1 MRKPVS
7 KDWMQRTAHT
17 RVELRHHPVVR
28 GAATALAVSAAGRGV
43 HRTRTGML
51 TGLAAGLVQGC
62 LLERLAALER
72 DVRNT
77 EDAALLA
84 PIVALSDVSL
94 GTWAAEPDFLRL
106 VVAELSRDPVG
117 VLELGSGAST
127 VLMAAVRRR
136 RGGPPVIS
144 IDHDPAYAQ
153 RTWATLAR
161 AGLQDEV
168 ELHVAPLR
176 PSVVCGRQLVWYD
189 RDVLERAAP
198 AQIDLLVIDGPPST
212 TRLARWPAVELLN
225 ARLGDGSVV
234 LLDDGRRRDET
245 ATARRWARDHPDLA
259 LFWHDTVKGTWRL
272 EPRSRA
278 DGQALQLA
286 RRGIRALDAHPAGFR
301 RWSVRR

>member
-1 MRKPVS
+1 VS
-7 KDWMQRTAHT
+7 KRDWMRRTAQT

-28 GAATALAVSAAGRGV
+28 GAATALAVMVAGRGLR
-43 HRTRTGML
+43 RTRGGVL
-51 TGLAAGLVQGC
+51 TGLAAGVVEAS
-62 LLERLAALER
+62 LLERFAALDR
-72 DVRNT
+72 DIRNA

-84 PIVALSDVSL
+84 PILALSDVSL

-106 VVAELSRDPVG
+106 VVAELSHDPVG

-127 VLMAAVRRR
+127 VLMAAVRQR

-144 IDHDPAYAQ
+144 IDHDPAFAQ

-161 AGLQDEV
+161 AGLQEEV

-176 PSVVCGRQLVWYD
+176 ATLIGGRKLVWYD
-189 RDVLERAAP
+189 RDVVDRVAP
-198 AQIDLLVIDGPPST
+198 AQIDLLVVDGPPST
-212 TRLARWPAVELLN
+212 TRLARWPAVELLR
-225 ARLGDGSVV
+225 ARLGRDSVM

-245 ATARRWARDHPDLA
+245 VTARRWAREHPDLA

-272 EPRSRA
+272 EARSRP
-278 DGQALQLA
+278 DGQVLQLA
-286 RRGIRALDAHPAGFR
+286 RRGVRALDAHPAGFR

>member
-1 MRKPVS
+1 MSTR
-7 KDWMQRTAHT
+7 DWMRRTTQT
-17 RVELRHHPVVR
+17 RVELRHHSVVR
-28 GAATALAVSAAGRGV
+28 GATTALAVTAAGRALQ
-43 HRTRTGML
+43 RARTGLL

-72 DVRNT
+72 DVRNA

-84 PIVALSDVSL
+84 PILALSDVPL

-106 VVAELSRDPVG
+106 IVAELSQDPAG

-144 IDHDPAYAQ
+144 IDHDPAFAQ

-176 PSVVCGRQLVWYD
+176 PTVLDGQKLVWYD
-189 RDVLERAAP
+189 REEIERAAP
-198 AQIDLLVIDGPPST
+198 AQIDLLVVDGPPST
-212 TRLARWPAVELLN
+212 TRLARWPAVELLR
-225 ARLGDGSVV
+225 ARLGQRSVV
-234 LLDDGRRRDET
+234 LLDDGRRPDET
-245 ATARRWARDHPDLA
+245 GTARRWARDHPDLA

-272 EPRSRA
+272 EPRA
-278 DGQALQLA
+278 QPDGQVLALA
-286 RRGIRALDAHPAGFR
+286 RRGVRALDAHPAGFR

>member
-1 MRKPVS
+1 MR
-7 KDWMQRTAHT
+7 RTAQS
-17 RVELRHHPVVR
+17 RMELRHHPVAR
-28 GAATALAVSAAGRGV
+28 GAATAMAVTAAGRGLQ
-43 HRTRTGML
+43 RTPAGLL
-51 TGLAAGLVQGC
+51 TGLAAGLVQAS
-62 LLERLAALER
+62 LLERFAALGR
-72 DVRNT
+72 DVRNA

-84 PIVALSDVSL
+84 PILALSDVSL

-127 VLMAAVRRR
+127 LLMAAVRRR

-144 IDHDPAYAQ
+144 IDHDPAFAQ

-176 PSVVCGRQLVWYD
+176 ATVVDGRKLVWYD
-189 RDVLERAAP
+189 REVIERAAP
-198 AQIDLLVIDGPPST
+198 AEIDLLVVDGPPST
-212 TRLARWPAVELLN
+212 ARLARWPAVGLLR
-225 ARLGDGSVV
+225 ARLGEHSVV

-245 ATARRWARDHPDLA
+245 IIARRWAREHPELA

-272 EPRSRA
+272 EARSRP
-278 DGQALQLA
+278 DGQVLQLA
-286 RRGIRALDAHPAGFR
+286 RRGVRALDAHPAGFR